1 MENAAVLT
9 LLLHAFTSNASLT
22 ELILASYFNGFFVL
36 FEACFVFVLC
46 STAQADLKLNAIFL
60 HFLPKCGDYR
70 PESPSPAFMR
80 GFLALSHMSAHPH
93 SNYCK
98 EVSILLYSG
107 SRKYGKAQFWQVT
120 SLRRLWWCSWSVA
133 GTIQCWRNLWRPGDP
148 YYFLTGQTDTPLGF
162 VSRLSFSK
170 ASKHCN
176 LRHFLINCKTP
187 TRSPKSLVKCQTS

>member
-70 PESPSPAFMR
+70 PESPSPAFLR
-80 GFLALSHMSAHPH
+80 GFLAMLSHTCQLILTATTARKCPSCFTAEVGNMGRPSSSRWHLWEGSGDAPDQWLAPFSAGETFGDLVIPTTSSQARQTHH
-93 SNYCK
+93 W
-98 EVSILLYSG
+98 G
-107 SRKYGKAQFWQVT
+107 S
-120 SLRRLWWCSWSVA
+120 SLGCLF
-133 GTIQCWRNLWRPGDP
+133 P
-148 YYFLTGQTDTPLGF
+148 
-162 VSRLSFSK
+162 
-170 ASKHCN
+170 KHQN
-176 LRHFLINCKTP
+176 IAT
-187 TRSPKSLVKCQTS
+187 